1 MVSPLKKR
9 HFLKKLDM
17 VVREAVKTRGKYNAL
32 HLSLQAQPETIA
44 QRWT

>member
-17 VVREAVKTRGKYNAL
+17 VVREAVKTEVNTMHCTLAFR
-32 HLSLQAQPETIA
+32 HSLKQ
-44 QRWT
+44 